1 MIIPPP
7 TNPENW
13 KTSWIEENKQQKKWW
28 ILSNYKKEKKK
39 ATLYFVESNPI
50 YVPLTYCS

>member
-1 MIIPPP
+1 MNI
-7 TNPENW
+7 
-13 KTSWIEENKQQKKWW
+13 KQ
-28 ILSNYKKEKKK
+28 LKEGKKK